1 MVTYDKEKV
10 KRTFETEIFP
20 VLIEKIKEPLKN
32 MKNSGYVDIEEIR
45 LRADRPVMIYIKN
58 KGYFL
63 NSNGAISDKPGIVLS
78 KSELE
83 KIFLIMCD
91 YSFYSMEEDI
101 KQGFITIK
109 GGHRIGLAG
118 RVVQENGKI
127 KTLKNISFMNIRIA
141 KEVKNC
147 ALNVVKEIYSK
158 EISHTLIVSPPGCG
172 KTTILRDMIRLLSN
186 GVEDINLVGKKVAVV
201 DERSEIASCYQGIPQ
216 RDVGIRTDVLD
227 SCPKVEGISLLLRSM
242 SPEIIAVDEI
252 GSIKDAEAIFDAVNA
267 GVKVIATAHGRDL
280 DEILKRPGIKI
291 LIENNCF
298 ETVIFLSNKHG
309 PGTIENILKI
319 N

>member
-1 MVTYDKEKV
+1 MDTYDKEKV
-10 KRTFETEIFP
+10 KRTFESEIFP
-20 VLIEKIKEPLKN
+20 VLIEKIREPLKSI
-32 MKNSGYVDIEEIR
+32 KNNGYVDVEEIR
-45 LRADRPVMIYIKN
+45 LKAEKPVMIYIKN

-63 NSNGAISDKPGIVLS
+63 NADGAINDEPGIVIS
-78 KSELE
+78 KNDLE
-83 KIFLIMCD
+83 RIFLMMCD
-91 YSFYSMEEDI
+91 YSIYSMEEDI

-118 RVVQENGKI
+118 RVVQDNGKI
-127 KTLKNISFMNIRIA
+127 KTIKNISFLNIRIA

-158 EISHTLIVSPPGCG
+158 DISHTLIVSPPGCG
-172 KTTILRDMIRLLSN
+172 KTTILRDMIRILSN
-186 GVEDINLVGKKVAVV
+186 GVKEINLDGKKVAVV
-201 DERSEIASCYQGIPQ
+201 DERSEIASCYLGIPQ

-227 SCPKVEGISLLLRSM
+227 SCPKVEGISMLLRSM

-252 GSIKDAEAIFDAVNA
+252 GSIKDAEAIFDAINA
-267 GVKVIATAHGRDL
+267 GVKIIATAHGRDL
-280 DEILKRPGIKI
+280 DEILKRPGIKV
-291 LIENNCF
+291 LMENNCF
-298 ETVIFLSNKHG
+298 ETIIFLSNKHG